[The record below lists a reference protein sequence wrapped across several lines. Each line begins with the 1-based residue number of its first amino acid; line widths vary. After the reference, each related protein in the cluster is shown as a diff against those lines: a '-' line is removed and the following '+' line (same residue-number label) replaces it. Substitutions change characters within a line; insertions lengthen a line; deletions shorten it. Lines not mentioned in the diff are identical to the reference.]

1 MTISD
6 YFLVSDLDP
15 SMLLIGDYDG
25 WLVTLSLLIAVS
37 SAYMALTLAAAAKR
51 STSRGMERLHLLT
64 GAGSLGAGIWSM
76 HFIGM
81 LAFELC
87 TPVSYTPGLTLLSA
101 VPGVLASWVTL
112 TMLARHSFSWQRLLA
127 GGLAVGLGIGTMHYL
142 GMAAMTLGPALRYD
156 PWLFALSI
164 VVAAGLATLAL
175 WISFGL
181 RQHLALRGNT
191 IRLIAGVVM
200 GLAIAGMHYTAMEAA
215 RFVGEA
221 DPDHIAGSNRH
232 YTLAVTIGAVT
243 VLLSMLIA
251 GLNALVRYRAL
262 LKRSEESASELRA
275 MFDTAVDGIIK
286 ISDRGIILSF
296 NHSAERILGY
306 REVEV
311 LGKNV
316 SMLMPSPHREAHDGY
331 LKQYLRTGEARIIG
345 SGREVFARHK
355 DGHEVPI
362 RLAIGESRLGGI
374 STFVGFLTDITER
387 YRMETDLRRAKEQ
400 AEQAAEARSAFLANM
415 SHEIRTPM
423 NAIIGF
429 TDLLQ
434 ETPLDINQAKNLKVV
449 RNSARSLLAL
459 LNDILDTAKFESGS
473 TELEI
478 RDFSLRQTCE
488 QLIATQKLAADK
500 KGIDLV
506 LDYRSGLAEVFRGDA
521 LRVQQVVLNLVS
533 NAVKFTEQGKVT
545 VTAAPGTNGKGVILT
560 VADTGIGIPPDRL
573 DTIFE
578 PFSQA
583 DSSMTRRFGGTGL
596 GTTIARQLVELMD
609 GELHVSSKVG
619 VGSCFTVELP
629 LPPGQCSER
638 SLDSPEAEPGA
649 VTLPPLR
656 ILAADDV
663 AQNLALL
670 EALFEPQGHTVVTVA
685 NGADAVAQAQSGTF
699 DLALLD
705 VQMPVMD
712 GHQACRRIR
721 DWERRGGH
729 PHLPILALTA
739 GVLEQ
744 DRQLAREAGM
754 DGFASKPL
762 ERAALT
768 REIARVLALDSGTMP
783 EPVATPETASTTVI
797 DHHRGRQLWGSH
809 TKHHQ
814 ALVRFLADADNQ
826 PAALAATLAQPRDRA
841 TDTDDGLA
849 TLHRLKGL
857 AGNLCLPALA
867 AWLTRAENDRRQ
879 DVTVDPVGY
888 SDHLDVLHAAVA
900 DSAPAEP
907 EATASVDQTGPDLD
921 IDALRQLIRQLNQ
934 GELPE
939 HSLQQLLPQLPAEVA
954 AALEEAI
961 DGFEPDTAAEILA
974 THLTTRLGALTD
986 DD

>member
-51 STSRGMERLHLLT
+51 STSRRMERLHLLT

-142 GMAAMTLGPALRYD
+142 GMAAMTLGPTLRYD

-181 RQHLALRGNT
+181 RKRLALPGNT

-221 DPDHIAGSNRH
+221 DPDHIAGSHNH

-331 LKQYLRTGEARIIG
+331 LKQYLRTGQARIIG

-434 ETPLDINQAKNLKVV
+434 ETPLDTNQVKNLKVV

-500 KGIDLV
+500 KGVDLV
-506 LDYRSGLAEVFRGDA
+506 LDYRSGLAEDFRGDA

-533 NAVKFTEQGKVT
+533 NAVKFTEQGRVT
-545 VTAAPGTNGKGVILT
+545 VTVAPGTNGKGVILT

-609 GELHVSSKVG
+609 GDIHVSSKVG

-629 LPPGQCSER
+629 LPPGQHPDR
-638 SLDSPEAEPGA
+638 SPDSSEAEPDA

-783 EPVATPETASTTVI
+783 EPVVTPETASTTVI

-809 TKHHQ
+809 TRHHQ

-826 PAALAATLAQPRDRA
+826 PAALAAALAQPRDRA

-879 DVTVDPVGY
+879 HRSVDPVGY
-888 SDHLDVLHAAVA
+888 SEHLDVLQAAVA
-900 DSAPAEP
+900 NSAPAEP
-907 EATASVDQTGPDLD
+907 EATASVEPTGPEPDLD
-921 IDALRQLIRQLNQ
+921 ALRPLIRQLNQ

-954 AALEEAI
+954 DALEEAM
-961 DGFEPDTAAEILA
+961 DGFEPDTAAEVLA
-974 THLTTRLGALTD
+974 AYLTTRLGALTD